1 MSHPYPLFS
10 LTLSLTKV
18 CCPYPSFS
26 HIYILLHPTIFR
38 PYPSISLS
46 LKSIVHIHQSHTY
59 IHPIMSRPY
68 PLFSLSLSLKS
79 IVHIHHSLTY
89 IHPIMPRPYPLFS
102 LTLSLTKVYSPYPS
116 FSHIYILLHTP
127 YHLSSLSINLSL
139 SLKSVVLIHQSHTY
153 IHPTISRPYPSI
165 SLSH

>member
-26 HIYILLHPTIFR
+26 HIYILLHPTISRPYPSISLSHSLSLSLKSLDLIHHSLIYTHSYIHTIMSR

-46 LKSIVHIHQSHTY
+46 LKSIVHIHQSNTY

-68 PLFSLSLSLKS
+68 P
-79 IVHIHHSLTY
+79 
-89 IHPIMPRPYPLFS
+89 
-102 LTLSLTKVYSPYPS
+102 
-116 FSHIYILLHTP
+116 
-127 YHLSSLSINLSL
+127 
-139 SLKSVVLIHQSHTY
+139 
-153 IHPTISRPYPSI
+153 SI
-165 SLSH
+165 SLSQSLLTLFIILSYIHTLTYTLPCLIPIHRFLSH